1 MNEKDEFGMGVN
13 IRIILLNG
21 GKIRIRMLIM
31 WWIVENIVSRR
42 RKWLDIL
49 VNISKF
55 NMFMIV
61 VLFVLYLCYFF

>member
-1 MNEKDEFGMGVN
+1 MGVN

>member
-1 MNEKDEFGMGVN
+1 MDVN